1 MGEER
6 HMWGKLVTMS
16 WSSQVLTLIFFF
28 VWPVLAERDLISLC
42 LPENYEKNEL
52 PFPEKPNLVGIS
64 IDIDDVLRIND
75 DTKTITFSTYFNV
88 EWNERR
94 LSLQP
99 DFGAS
104 LRNPERPTDPVM
116 VPMSFEITKD
126 LWIPNILIYN
136 LKTYKIINSLNRIEG
151 LWIVTDKNVL
161 LSQATHITFFC
172 PMRFNMFPFD
182 THSCKFQVGSYSYDS
197 SKMLFKTMSF
207 GYSTKDNNSI
217 ALDYDIQIVPLKPEN
232 SILDYGAFGNFS
244 LAGFEMVLTRH
255 VSSYIFSYYIPSG
268 LCVIVSWISFLIPMK
283 KIPAR
288 MTLLVIILLALIN
301 IFNNVATNTPRAECL
316 TAIEAWMI
324 ACILFV
330 FAALLEYA
338 GILLKKQQKHQP
350 EDYYELQKNSPSDQG
365 VTVQEFEKEYRRID
379 NFFLISFPLF
389 FMVFNSIYWLV
400 CIL

>member
-1 MGEER
+1 
-6 HMWGKLVTMS
+6 MS

-28 VWPVLAERDLISLC
+28 FVWSVLAERDLTCIKDISKSLC

-52 PFPEKPNLVGIS
+52 PFQEKPNLVWIS
-64 IDIDDVLRIND
+64 IGIDDILRIDD
-75 DTKTITFSTYFNV
+75 DTKTITFSTFFNV
-88 EWNERR
+88 EWEERR

-99 DFGAS
+99 DFNNS
-104 LRNPERPTDPVM
+104 EEIVYVPVNL
-116 VPMSFEITKD
+116 EIIKD
-126 LWIPNILIYN
+126 LWVPNVFIYN
-136 LKTYKIINSLNRIEG
+136 LKTYKIIEVLNRLEG
-151 LWIVTDKNVL
+151 VWIGTEKNVL
-161 LSQATHITFFC
+161 YSQAAHITFFC

-301 IFNNVATNTPRAECL
+301 IFNNVATNTPKAECL

-330 FAALLEYA
+330 FGALLEYA
-338 GILLKKQQKHQP
+338 AILFKKQQKINLKII
-350 EDYYELQKNSPSDQG
+350 YNNELQEKSSSSQALN
-365 VTVQEFEKEYRRID
+365 VQEFEKEYRRID
-379 NFFLISFPLF
+379 NFFLISFPLL

-400 CIL
+400 CFL